1 MAKLWPLIEN
11 EKVDFLSDMKS
22 MSLEE
27 RCDYIERD
35 LEDGLFEETRDEL
48 EDLIDEYPGCW
59 EPLFLMGTCLALQG
73 DAEQAISFLEQAAV
87 LHPSSDIYYNLA
99 GVHRSLLQI
108 QPAVTSLRK
117 VIELDGA
124 KGEVGK
130 RAKADLEALAS
141 SIRESSG
148 LTLDRYFENAE
159 RFDQAFR
166 CLMDGRFEQAVRG
179 FNLVLESQPDH
190 VQSHG
195 NLGLAYAG
203 LGDRV
208 AAIRHLDKAI
218 ELDPD
223 YEPAIDNRRIILALQ
238 SAKG

>member
-1 MAKLWPLIEN
+1 
-11 EKVDFLSDMKS
+11 
-22 MSLEE
+22 
-27 RCDYIERD
+27 
-35 LEDGLFEETRDEL
+35 
-48 EDLIDEYPGCW
+48 
-59 EPLFLMGTCLALQG
+59 MGTCLALQR
-73 DAEQAISFLEQAAV
+73 DAEQAISFLEQVVAV
-87 LHPSSDIYYNLA
+87 HPSPDVYYNLA
-99 GVHRSLLQI
+99 GVNRSLLRI
-108 QPAVTSLRK
+108 QPAVTCLRK

>member
-1 MAKLWPLIEN
+1 MSNDKYQLCPCGSGKKLKFCCYETHRTL
-11 EKVDFLSDMKS
+11 DQLSD
-22 MSLEE
+22 EE
-27 RCDYIERD
+27 LLRRASEFRVYESRVNSNWQEAGIAR
-35 LEDGLFEETRDEL
+35 
-48 EDLIDEYPGCW
+48 
-59 EPLFLMGTCLALQG
+59 TCLALQR

-87 LHPSSDIYYNLA
+87 LHPSPDIYYNLA

-148 LTLDRYFENAE
+148 LTLDRYFEDAE

-166 CLMDGRFEQAVRG
+166 CLMEGHFEQAARG

-195 NLGLAYAG
+195 NRTCLCWVGRSGCCDPAFGQGYRTGSGLRT
-203 LGDRV
+203 GDRQQTCYPRDG
-208 AAIRHLDKAI
+208 AR
-218 ELDPD
+218 
-223 YEPAIDNRRIILALQ
+223 
-238 SAKG
+238 